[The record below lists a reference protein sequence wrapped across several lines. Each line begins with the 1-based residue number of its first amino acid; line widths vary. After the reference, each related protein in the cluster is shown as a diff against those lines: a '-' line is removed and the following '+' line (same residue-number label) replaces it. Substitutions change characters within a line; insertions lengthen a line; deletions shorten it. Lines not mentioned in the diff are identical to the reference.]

1 MVLAT
6 IRNNEQYQNFHKKR
20 DRLGEIIQKQQA
32 VVRSLNMTGWEDI
45 LHRLGDRVREDNF
58 KVLVLG
64 EFKRGKSTFINALLG
79 DEILPAYAKP
89 CTAIINEVKWGDTPK
104 ALLHFCKS
112 EDNLLP
118 APQQIPVDC
127 LEKYVV
133 IQDGVSESEA
143 SNGGFAHSKL
153 ELFWPLELCR
163 NGVEIIDSPGLN
175 EHDIRQKV
183 TMDYLT
189 TADAILFVLSCEVL
203 GSQSELNT
211 IDNILRNMGHEDIFF
226 ICNRFNMIRAKERD
240 SVKQHGLSKLA
251 PRTKRGAERVF
262 FINALGALE
271 GRIEGDT
278 AEVEK
283 SGVIPLE
290 AELENFLATEKGRVK
305 ILRPAM
311 ELKNG
316 IRDCRRII
324 PDREAMLRTDITTLE
339 QRYAAAQ
346 EPLRQ
351 LEIIHQQIVAKIANF
366 RSETKSFIAQKARAF
381 YCTLTDDKIDSYDNK
396 ISKWLQD
403 YQIKQPVKFLSKD
416 VLPWEMS
423 AAIERVVKELTE
435 CISLQV
441 ENEIGTWQKSEIQPF
456 LKSQLEDLAKELDPK
471 TESFLSQVDQ
481 LWSKVSGA
489 EKSRVTV
496 NINQSPLSRILAAA
510 GGYLLGDWISSGIG
524 ATLGIKE
531 ILVNLVQQIA
541 LATVTVLLVG
551 FNPLVLVP
559 VMLSGG
565 LVHSLVNVNAT
576 NDQIKKA
583 VAQKYTEQLRL
594 SNFVQ
599 ADEIADAV
607 TEKLIQLQNAVDQGL
622 AKEIQSVTEQVN
634 SILEEKHK
642 GQLNVEQKLRL
653 LETLEREIDA
663 IDSELDDLIHQVA
676 LP

>member
-6 IRNNEQYQNFHKKR
+6 IKHNEQYQNFHKKR

-45 LHRLGDRVREDNF
+45 LNRLRDRVKEDNF

-104 ALLHFCKS
+104 ALLHYPKS
-112 EDNLLP
+112 EDDLLSS
-118 APQQIPVDC
+118 PQQIPVDC

-143 SNGGFAHSKL
+143 EPGNAYSKL

-189 TADAILFVLSCEVL
+189 TVDAILFVLSCEVL

-211 IDNILRNMGHEDIFF
+211 IDNILRNLGHEDIFF

-271 GRIEGDT
+271 GRIEGNT

-283 SGVIPLE
+283 SGVIGLE
-290 AELENFLATEKGRVK
+290 AELENFLAREKGRVK

-311 ELKNG
+311 ELKNA
-316 IRDCRRII
+316 IRDSRRII

-351 LEIIHQQIVAKIANF
+351 LEIIHQQIVAKIVNF
-366 RSETKSFIAQKARAF
+366 RSATQQVISQKARAF
-381 YCTLTDDKIDSYDNK
+381 YCTLTDDKIATYDNK
-396 ISKWLQD
+396 IAKWLQE

-416 VLPWEMS
+416 ILPWEMS

-435 CISLQV
+435 CVSIQV
-441 ENEIGTWQKSEIQPF
+441 ETEIAAWQKSELQPF
-456 LKSQLEDLAKELDPK
+456 LRSQLEDLAKDLDAK
-471 TESFLSQVDQ
+471 TEAFLSQVDR
-481 LWSKVSGA
+481 LWIEVSGA
-489 EKSRVTV
+489 KRSRVSV
-496 NINQSPLSRILAAA
+496 DLNQSPLSRILAAA

-524 ATLGIKE
+524 ATLGMKE
-531 ILVNLVQQIA
+531 ILVNLAQQIA

-565 LVHSLVNVNAT
+565 LVHSLINVNAT

-594 SNFVQ
+594 SNSEQ
-599 ADEIADAV
+599 ADEIANAV
-607 TEKLIQLQNAVDQGL
+607 TEKLMQLQNAVDQGL
-622 AKEIQSVTEQVN
+622 AKEIKSVREQVN
-634 SILEEKHK
+634 SIVEEKQK
-642 GQLNVEQKLRL
+642 GQLNVEQKLQL
-653 LETLEREIDA
+653 LETLKREIDA
-663 IDSELDDLIHQVA
+663 IDCELDDLIHQVA